1 MKMILIVISTIQLY
15 HDITFGMGGTNFLRN
30 ENDLYDLK
38 QMDICTSN
46 ILPGKDF
53 LVYKVS
59 DRVFQI
65 GEINYDK
72 FYISTII
79 KILDRGFKFIP
90 CFHFNNFH
98 IFKNLI
104 LSIEKEMFNF
114 NRQIFF

>member
-1 MKMILIVISTIQLY
+1 ML
-15 HDITFGMGGTNFLRN
+15 
-30 ENDLYDLK
+30 
-38 QMDICTSN
+38 
-46 ILPGKDF
+46 
-53 LVYKVS
+53 
-59 DRVFQI
+59 FQI

-114 NRQIFF
+114 NRQIFFKKIALEKSLSNNNDINVNLEALDCSLNSDCDSLNCPRSDVKLPTTYLL